1 MSMGGSNE
9 TTSCY
14 TGDGYCKKCSREQPD
29 TSKLN
34 IPVSFQWGSKNST
47 IYLFLGNVQ
56 FASNDFCHFQFA
68 CMLRKHCCETVQSL
82 LKEPR

>member
-1 MSMGGSNE
+1 MKLPTLTEEAVTAKAVPGKDQKS
-9 TTSCY
+9 
-14 TGDGYCKKCSREQPD
+14 

-34 IPVSFQWGSKNST
+34 ISLSFEQGSKNSA

-56 FASNDFCHFQFA
+56 FASNDFCHFQFV

-82 LKEPR
+82 LK